1 LLISERR
8 FRITKS
14 LQLDCRLQCAEQS
27 SFVLHPTFKKQH
39 KPSGEAVAAQ
49 EIHMQNKTHNKKAS
63 SLGRPAPQPKTR
75 KPSPDWKPQPIG
87 LTRSELRQIVGEIL
101 G

>member
-1 LLISERR
+1 
-8 FRITKS
+8 
-14 LQLDCRLQCAEQS
+14 
-27 SFVLHPTFKKQH
+27 
-39 KPSGEAVAAQ
+39 
-49 EIHMQNKTHNKKAS
+49 MQNKTHNKKAS

>member
-1 LLISERR
+1 MRGAIVVCSTSD
-8 FRITKS
+8 I
-14 LQLDCRLQCAEQS
+14 Q
-27 SFVLHPTFKKQH
+27 KQY

-49 EIHMQNKTHNKKAS
+49 ESNMKNNAHNKKAN

-75 KPSPDWKPQPIG
+75 KAASDWKPQSCG

>member
-1 LLISERR
+1 MKNI
-8 FRITKS
+8 
-14 LQLDCRLQCAEQS
+14 
-27 SFVLHPTFKKQH
+27 
-39 KPSGEAVAAQ
+39 
-49 EIHMQNKTHNKKAS
+49 THNKKAK

-75 KPSPDWKPQPIG
+75 KAASDWKPQPCG